1 VEEKSE
7 QYKANLEKPT
17 IVLEEY
23 PQKEYTLPN
32 YQINHTD
39 PSGAAGL
46 FPNYTIIFSIKVW
59 LLILVL
65 VIYMI
70 WYQKTYSMKIILDNR
85 DITFHLH

>member
-46 FPNYTIIFSIKVW
+46 FSNFTINFGIKARR
-59 LLILVL
+59 LILSL
-65 VIYMI
+65 VI
-70 WYQKTYSMKIILDNR
+70 
-85 DITFHLH
+85 